1 MKSIVT
7 RPWIWVVVGLTL
19 LGVLVFFLRPA
30 AELAVSSEA
39 SPAAVVEPEVL
50 SEPAP
55 DAISMVSLQEAPALA
70 AQQAE
75 AGAQVVADTPSS
87 DNCIACHTNQAVLEQ
102 LAEEPEE
109 VVSELAAGEG

>member
-1 MKSIVT
+1 MKSIAK
-7 RPWIWVVVGLTL
+7 RPWIWVVVGVAL
-19 LGVLVFFLRPA
+19 LGALLFLLRPA

-39 SPAAVVEPEVL
+39 APAAVVEPEIL

-55 DAISMVSLQEAPALA
+55 DAASMVSLAAAAPAV
-70 AQQAE
+70 QQAE
-75 AGAQVVADTPSS
+75 ASAQVVADTPSS

>member
-1 MKSIVT
+1 MKSVLKH
-7 RPWIWVVVGLTL
+7 PWIWVI
-19 LGVLVFFLRPA
+19 LGVALAGALVIFLRPS
-30 AELAVSSEA
+30 AELALPSEA
-39 SPAAVVEPEVL
+39 AAPAAIVDTEIL

-55 DAISMVSLQEAPALA
+55 DAVSMVSQEAPAP
-70 AQQAE
+70 QQAE
-75 AGAQVVADTPSS
+75 ANAQVVADTPSS

>member
-7 RPWIWVVVGLTL
+7 RPLIWAIVGVALV
-19 LGVLVFFLRPA
+19 GALVFVLRPSA
-30 AELAVSSEA
+30 DLASLSEA
-39 SPAAVVEPEVL
+39 ASPPVAQQTEIL
-50 SEPAP
+50 SEPAADVVSMVIQETPAPEEP
-55 DAISMVSLQEAPALA
+55 DASTQI
-70 AQQAE
+70 
-75 AGAQVVADTPSS
+75 VADTPSS

>member
-1 MKSIVT
+1 MKSIVK
-7 RPWIWVVVGLTL
+7 RSWIWAI
-19 LGVLVFFLRPA
+19 LGVALVGALVVFLRPA
-30 AELAVSSEA
+30 AELALPSEA
-39 SPAAVVEPEVL
+39 AAPAAVVESDIL

-55 DAISMVSLQEAPALA
+55 DAVSMVVQETPVP
-70 AQQAE
+70 QQPDASV
-75 AGAQVVADTPSS
+75 QVVADTPSS